1 MTTPIRNAAQLDT
14 GGAVDPDGLIYK
26 GVDEDGNTFFCAM
39 GTQFHLEAERRKE
52 LAHNIVE
59 FTETKAAGNDGGKG
73 NDLPQPNPKASEDG
87 NLPSKNEDSGADSK

>member
-14 GGAVDPDGLIYK
+14 GGAVDPDGLVYK

-59 FTETKAAGNDGGKG
+59 FTDTKAAGNDGKG
-73 NDLPQPNPKASEDG
+73 NDIPQPDTKASEDG
-87 NLPSKNEDSGADSK
+87 NLPSADENSGADSK

>member
-14 GGAVDPDGLIYK
+14 GGAVDPDGLIYR

-52 LAHNIVE
+52 LAHKIVE
-59 FTETKAAGNDGGKG
+59 FTETKATGNDGKD
-73 NDLPQPNPKASEDG
+73 NDLPQPNPKASEEG
-87 NLPSKNEDSGADSK
+87 NLPSKNEDSSADSK

>member
-14 GGAVDPDGLIYK
+14 GGAVDPDGLIYR

-59 FTETKAAGNDGGKG
+59 FTETKAEGNDGKG

-87 NLPSKNEDSGADSK
+87 NLPQKNEDSGKDSE

>member
-14 GGAVDPDGLIYK
+14 GATVDPDGLIYR

-59 FTETKAAGNDGGKG
+59 FTETKAEGNDGKG
-73 NDLPQPNPKASEDG
+73 NDIPQPNPKDSEDG

>member
-14 GGAVDPDGLIYK
+14 GGAVDPDGLIYR

-59 FTETKAAGNDGGKG
+59 FTETKAVGNDGTG
-73 NDLPQPNPKASEDG
+73 NNLPQPDTKASEDG
-87 NLPSKNEDSGADSK
+87 NLPPKNEDSGADSK

>member
-14 GGAVDPDGLIYK
+14 GGAVDPDGLVYK

-52 LAHNIVE
+52 LARNIVE
-59 FTETKAAGNDGGKG
+59 FTDTKVEGNDGKG
-73 NDLPQPNPKASEDG
+73 NDLPQPDTKASEDG

>member
-59 FTETKAAGNDGGKG
+59 FTETKAEGNDGKG
-73 NDLPQPNPKASEDG
+73 NDLPQPNTKASEDG
-87 NLPSKNEDSGADSK
+87 NLPPKNEDSGTDSK

>member
-26 GVDEDGNTFFCAM
+26 GIDEDGNTFFCAM

-59 FTETKAAGNDGGKG
+59 FTETKAVENDGTG
-73 NDLPQPNPKASEDG
+73 NNIPQPNPKASEDG

>member
-14 GGAVDPDGLIYK
+14 GGAVDPDGLVYK

-39 GTQFHLEAERRKE
+39 GTQFHLEADRRKE
-52 LAHNIVE
+52 LSHNIVE
-59 FTETKAAGNDGGKG
+59 FTDAKAAENDGKG
-73 NDLPQPNPKASEDG
+73 NNLPQPDTKASEDG

>member
-59 FTETKAAGNDGGKG
+59 FTETKAAENDGKG

-87 NLPSKNEDSGADSK
+87 NLQSKNEDSGADSK

>member
-26 GVDEDGNTFFCAM
+26 GVDEDGNVFFCAM

-59 FTETKAAGNDGGKG
+59 FTETKAEGNDGKG

-87 NLPSKNEDSGADSK
+87 NLPSADENSGSDSK